1 MLDLEHDALRR
12 GSGPWFTQVVN
23 RGEWR
28 GGFAVSHPIRRV
40 KPVEK
45 GRAAKF
51 VGRVVV
57 MVKRG
62 AMLVALAEVSV

>member
-1 MLDLEHDALRR
+1 MVYA
-12 GSGPWFTQVVN
+12 SSKQ

-28 GGFAVSHPIRRV
+28 GGFAASYLIRRV

-51 VGRVVV
+51 VGPVVV
-57 MVKRG
+57 TVKRG